1 MDAVKTGPILTI
13 PVGSSYCDCCWFSY
27 RYIRSKCK
35 TFDFGC
41 VNHMA
46 SGHSLP
52 IPNDPPAPESV
63 PYFLS
68 AEEKCCLPPHIL
80 SVVRHQES
88 AINLA
93 YLQLAEVLSK
103 LNLSL
108 STCHCDLST
117 QDIES
122 PTVIPDRVELSSR
135 RLKGDL
141 PQKCAKGVGKSWG
154 PRHQFAWAWFTVNT
168 RAVYLSVDPRDVE
181 NGSVVGEQPA
191 GESLALAPYLD
202 LLNHSGSVAVQA
214 GINIHQSGPRQILF

>member
-1 MDAVKTGPILTI
+1 MDAVLEKTGPILII
-13 PVGSSYCDCCWFSY
+13 PVVPTVGSHTD
-27 RYIRSKCK
+27 
-35 TFDFGC
+35 TVE
-41 VNHMA
+41 VNAKHLTLAALIIGMA
-46 SGHSLP
+46 SLGHSLP
-52 IPNDPPAPESV
+52 IPNDPPVPESV

-68 AEEKCCLPPHIL
+68 GEEKSCLPPHIL

-103 LNLSL
+103 LNLSP
-108 STCHCDLST
+108 TYHCDLST

-122 PTVIPDRVELSSR
+122 PTVIQDRVELSSR

-168 RAVYLSVDPRDVE
+168 RAVYLSADPRDVE

-214 GINIHQSGPRQILF
+214 GINIHQRGPRQILF